1 MKAYQDAIG
10 NTSSNQAPWY
20 IIPADDKPIM
30 RAIVAN
36 IVAEKLQSLQLKFPT
51 VTAND

>member
-1 MKAYQDAIG
+1 
-10 NTSSNQAPWY
+10 
-20 IIPADDKPIM
+20 M

-51 VTAND
+51 VTANDQEDMLAAKKILQNE